1 MDRLAIYLF
10 IINIAAFVA
19 FTIDCFHY
27 KRNGKPLFNSILL
40 SMFSAF
46 GGGAGMLAAFLAW
59 DRRVTKKNIAWRFE
73 AIIGIVI
80 WSGILLIIYDVVEFD
95 PISTL
100 STFNFEK
107 LSVALAYLIVINIA
121 TFAVFAIDKANAAS
135 NRKRLP
141 ELVLMGMPFLGGAIG
156 GIIAMQTV
164 RHKTRVWYFKYGLP
178 AFIVLQITVC
188 AYLLFARIA

>member
-1 MDRLAIYLF
+1 
-10 IINIAAFVA
+10 
-19 FTIDCFHY
+19 
-27 KRNGKPLFNSILL
+27 
-40 SMFSAF
+40 
-46 GGGAGMLAAFLAW
+46 MLAAFLAW

-178 AFIVLQITVC
+178 AFIVSQITVC